1 MNRRALF
8 RVLLTT
14 AALVAVGIALSDLA
28 GQWGELTQQPVQW
41 AFRPGYLAGAIL
53 AALATYLVLIDSW
66 RRVLGGYGDALPF
79 PVAAR
84 IWILSN
90 FGKYLPGKLWI
101 IAGMAV
107 MAGKEGVRPAAAVTS
122 AVIMQALALASG
134 AAVGAFAPGALA
146 ALGPWGGT
154 GALGVAVAS
163 FLGLGLLI
171 SPRALGV
178 VQGVLPAGAPTL
190 EPVRAPAL
198 ALGLVGNLLAW
209 LGYGLATR
217 WLAEGLFAGAE
228 LPLLVAAGA
237 FAVSYLAGLLALV
250 VPGGIGV
257 RETIFTVLLAPYLG
271 IRSAVALAIASR
283 LLMTLIELG
292 LALPAALARRG
303 GTQEPPRTTGP

>member
-1 MNRRALF
+1 MNRRALI
-8 RVLLTT
+8 RLLLTT
-14 AALVAVGIALSDLA
+14 VALVGVGVAVRDLA
-28 GQWGELTQQPVQW
+28 RQWGELSQQPVEW
-41 AFRPGYLAGAIL
+41 VFRPGYLAAAVL

-66 RRVLGGYGDALPF
+66 RRVLGGYDHSLPF

-146 ALGPWGGT
+146 SLGPWGGY
-154 GALGVAVAS
+154 GALAVAVAS
-163 FLGLGLLI
+163 FLGLAFLV
-171 SPRALGV
+171 SPRALGL
-178 VQGVLPAGAPTL
+178 VQGLLPAGAPTL

-198 ALGLVGNLLAW
+198 LVGLVGNLLAW

-217 WLAEGLFAGAE
+217 WLAGGLFAGAD
-228 LPLLVAAGA
+228 LPLLVASGA

-292 LALPAALARRG
+292 LALPAALAGRG
-303 GTQEPPRTTGP
+303 DPQPPRTTGP